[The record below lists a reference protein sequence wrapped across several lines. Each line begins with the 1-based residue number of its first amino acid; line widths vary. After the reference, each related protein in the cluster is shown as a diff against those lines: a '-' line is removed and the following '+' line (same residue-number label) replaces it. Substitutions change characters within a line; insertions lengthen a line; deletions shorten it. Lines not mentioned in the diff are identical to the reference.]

1 MPTTH
6 GGRALIR
13 WNGHCL
19 HRHRSISLKNYQL
32 SNKDE
37 QLAQAK
43 TINKGKILNP
53 AVESLADFNDF
64 WVLMKP
70 RVMSLS
76 IFTALVGLLLAP
88 GTIHPVLGFSAILF
102 TAMGA
107 AASGALNMWFDAD
120 IDIKMSRTKNRPI
133 PAGRIDKKAVLG
145 FGIFLSVTSVTFMA
159 LLVNWV
165 AAGLLAGTIFFYV
178 VIYSMLLKRHTP
190 QNIVIGGAAGALPPM
205 IGWAAVTGTI
215 TLEPILLFL
224 IIFFWTPAHF
234 WALAISLKDDYGKAK
249 LPMLPNVAG
258 NEATF
263 RQILIYTTFTVVLSF
278 APVVIGMSGPFY
290 ALIAGVFGFLFMGR
304 AVTLFIRGTDYYAK
318 NVFLCSIFYLFVIFT
333 SLAVD
338 HYLNPYIN
346 GWF

>member
-1 MPTTH
+1 MA
-6 GGRALIR
+6 R
-13 WNGHCL
+13 
-19 HRHRSISLKNYQL
+19 
-32 SNKDE
+32 
-37 QLAQAK
+37 AK
-43 TINKGKILNP
+43 TIDEGEILNP
-53 AVESLADFNDF
+53 AVDSLAELKDF

-76 IFTALVGLLLAP
+76 IFTALVGLLVAP
-88 GTIHPVLGFSAILF
+88 GTINPVLGFSAILF

-120 IDIKMSRTKNRPI
+120 IDIKMARTQKRPI
-133 PAGRIDKKAVLG
+133 PAGKMDKKAALG
-145 FGIFLSVTSVTFMA
+145 FGIFLSVASVVFMA
-159 LLVNWV
+159 LFVNWL

-178 VIYSMLLKRHTP
+178 VVYSMLLKRNTP
-190 QNIVIGGAAGALPPM
+190 QNIVIGGAAGAIPPM
-205 IGWAAVTGTI
+205 IGWAAVTGNI
-215 TLEPILLFL
+215 TLEPVLLFL

-234 WALAISLKDDYGKAK
+234 WALAISLEKDFGKAD

-258 NEATF
+258 RDATF

-278 APVVIGMSGPFY
+278 APVAIGMSGPFY

-318 NVFLCSIFYLFVIFT
+318 NVFLYSIFYLFVIFT
-333 SLAVD
+333 TLAVD
-338 HYLNPYIN
+338 HYIGPYIQ

>member
-1 MPTTH
+1 MA
-6 GGRALIR
+6 R
-13 WNGHCL
+13 
-19 HRHRSISLKNYQL
+19 
-32 SNKDE
+32 
-37 QLAQAK
+37 AK
-43 TINKGKILNP
+43 TINEGDILNP
-53 AVESLADFNDF
+53 AVEDLADFNDF
-64 WVLMKP
+64 WVLVKP

-120 IDIKMSRTKNRPI
+120 IDTKMLRTKKRPI
-133 PAGRIDKKAVLG
+133 PAGRLDKKAALG
-145 FGIFLSVTSVTFMA
+145 FGIFLTITSVVYMA
-159 LLVNWV
+159 LLINCL

-178 VIYSMLLKRHTP
+178 VVYSMLLKRRTP
-190 QNIVIGGAAGALPPM
+190 QNIVIGGAAGAIPPM

-234 WALAISLKDDYGKAK
+234 WALAISLKEDYAKAN

-258 NEATF
+258 NDATY

-278 APVVIGMSGPFY
+278 APVVIGMSGSFY
-290 ALIAGVFGFLFMGR
+290 ALIAGIFGFLFMGR

-318 NVFLCSIFYLFVIFT
+318 NVFLYSILYLFVIFT
-333 SLAVD
+333 TLAVD
-338 HYLNPYIN
+338 HYIGGYVK